1 MEQTMNTYEQKLEAR
16 RQRLEGAAEKAEQR
30 SDAYYRKA
38 DLREEVSGIPLGQPI
53 LVGHH
58 SERRHRRAL
67 ERADNAMRRSV
78 EESKRAKELAHKA
91 AAVGTGGIATEDP
104 EAVDKLGAEIAKLEA
119 LQARMTA
126 ANAAIRKHAKAGA
139 EAQVAA
145 LVEQGFSAAQAA
157 QLLTPD
163 FCGRIGFAAYQLQ
176 NNGANIRRLK
186 ARVPQVQ
193 AVQAAEEKNEQI
205 GAVEY
210 REEDCR
216 VWLVFPGKPADA
228 IRAELR
234 SHGFKWSPTRG
245 AWVRQLSNAAR
256 YHGRKIAEKIGGE
269 K

>member
-1 MEQTMNTYEQKLEAR
+1 MNSYEAKQEAR
-16 RQRLEGAAEKAEQR
+16 RERLENAADRAEAR
-30 SDAYYRKA
+30 AAGYFRKA

-58 SERRHRRAL
+58 SERRRRNVIK
-67 ERADNAMRRSV
+67 RADAAMRRGI
-78 EESKRAKELAHKA
+78 EEADRAKDLRSKA
-91 AAVGTGGIATEDP
+91 AGVGTGGISSEDP
-104 EAVDKLGAEIAKLEA
+104 AAVDKIGAEIAKLEA
-119 LQARMTA
+119 LQERMKA
-126 ANAAIRKHAKAGA
+126 ANAAIRKHKKAGP

-145 LVEQGFSAAQAA
+145 LVELGFDETQAA
-157 QLLTPD
+157 GLLKPD
-163 FCGRIGFAAYQLQ
+163 FCGRVGFADFQLT

-193 AVQAAEEKNEQI
+193 SVQAADEVREQI
-205 GAVEY
+205 GEVEY

-216 VWLVFPGKPADA
+216 VWLVFPGKPADE

-256 YHGRKIAEKIGGE
+256 YHGRKIAEKVGAA
-269 K
+269 